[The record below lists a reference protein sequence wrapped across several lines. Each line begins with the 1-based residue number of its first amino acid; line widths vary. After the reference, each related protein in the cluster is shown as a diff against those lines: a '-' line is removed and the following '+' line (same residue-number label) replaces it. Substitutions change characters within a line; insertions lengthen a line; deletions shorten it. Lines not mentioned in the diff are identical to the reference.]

1 MEYFIV
7 LYHIYICINI
17 YHIIYI
23 HNIKMSYLM
32 RTWYRLA
39 RFDPIMFQLP
49 FRMKNPC
56 ALVAS
61 KLQTARCHP
70 EFYADV

>member
-1 MEYFIV
+1 
-7 LYHIYICINI
+7 
-17 YHIIYI
+17 
-23 HNIKMSYLM
+23 M

-61 KLQTARCHP
+61 KLQTAGCHP
-70 EFYADV
+70 EFYAMFDCLAQILWGNLG